1 MLAKIE
7 TILRENALCV
17 LCTEAAGKPYCSL
30 MTYLLLDGPGAA
42 EQGEL

>member
-30 MTYLLLDGPGAA
+30 MTYLLLDGPVAA
-42 EQGEL
+42 EQGDL